1 MECKRVAVVGA
12 TGYTGIE
19 VVRLLLNHPNVI
31 IEYLSANQNIGL
43 LSEIYPHILNDDL
56 SVISIDEVHF
66 DNLDAVFLC
75 LPHSQSNRLVSK
87 IPKKVKIIDLSAD
100 FRIKNLSLYKEWYG
114 AHESPDLVKNAVY
127 GLSEIYRENIK
138 AARLVACPGCYA
150 TAVLLPLLPLL
161 ELDIVKEESIIID
174 AKSGVSGAGR
184 SLSNE
189 NLFCEVN
196 GSVKAYKISNHRHIP
211 EIEQEAGLILQKD
224 IKVQFVPH
232 LIPVNRGILCNIY
245 LNLKENH
252 SLDYIN
258 NKLKSFYKDAPFIS
272 INANKSINIRS
283 VVGTNQCQIGVFL
296 GRVENSIIVVSSID
310 NLLKGAAGQA
320 LQNFN
325 IMFGF
330 DETTGLSNIPFY
342 P

>member
-1 MECKRVAVVGA
+1 MECKRVAVIGA

-19 VVRLLLNHPNVI
+19 VVRLLLNHPSVT
-31 IEYLSANQNIGL
+31 IEYLSANQNTGL
-43 LSEIYPHILNDDL
+43 LSKIYPHILNDDL
-56 SVISIDEVHF
+56 FVISIDEVYF

-75 LPHSQSNRLVSK
+75 LPHGQSNRLISK
-87 IPKKVKIIDLSAD
+87 IPKKVKVIDLSAD
-100 FRIKNLSLYKEWYG
+100 FRIKNLSLYEEWYG
-114 AHESPDLVKNAVY
+114 AHKSPDLVKDAVY

-138 AARLVACPGCYA
+138 TACLVACPGCYA
-150 TAVLLPLLPLL
+150 TSVLLPLLPLL
-161 ELDIVKEESIIID
+161 KLGIVKEESIIID

-224 IKVQFVPH
+224 VRVQFTPH
-232 LIPVNRGILCNIY
+232 LIPISRGILCSIY
-245 LNLKENH
+245 LNLKESY

-258 NKLKSFYKDAPFIS
+258 SKLKSFYKDASFIL
-272 INANKSINIRS
+272 INANKSMNIRS

-296 GRVENSIIVVSSID
+296 GRIENSIVVVSSID

-330 DETTGLSNIPFY
+330 DEMTGLSNIPFY

>member
-1 MECKRVAVVGA
+1 MERIKVAVIGA

-19 VVRLLLNHPNVI
+19 VVRLLLNHPSVTV
-31 IEYLSANQNIGL
+31 ECLSANQNTGL
-43 LSEIYPHILNDDL
+43 LSEIYPHILNNGL
-56 SVISIDEVHF
+56 RVIHVDEVDF

-75 LPHSQSNRLVSK
+75 LPHGQSNRLAPK

-100 FRIKNLSLYKEWYG
+100 FRIKNLSLYEEWYG
-114 AHESPDLVKNAVY
+114 VHKSPDLVKNAVY
-127 GLSEIYRENIK
+127 GLSEVYKENIK
-138 AARLVACPGCYA
+138 TARLVACPGCYS
-150 TAVLLPLLPLL
+150 TSVLLPLLPLL
-161 ELDIVKEESIIID
+161 KLGIVKEEPIIID

-184 SLSNE
+184 SLNSE
-189 NLFCEVN
+189 NLFCEIN
-196 GSVKAYKISNHRHIP
+196 GSIKAYKISNHRHIP

-224 IKVQFVPH
+224 IKVQFTPH
-232 LIPVNRGILCNIY
+232 LIPVNRGILCSIY
-245 LNLKENH
+245 LNLKENYF
-252 SLDYIN
+252 LDDIDN
-258 NKLKSFYKDAPFIS
+258 ELKSFYKDAPFVS

-283 VVGTNQCQIGVFL
+283 VVGANQCQIGVFL
-296 GRVENSIIVVSSID
+296 GRIKNSIVIVSVID

-330 DETTGLSNIPFY
+330 DETVGLLNIPFY

>member
-1 MECKRVAVVGA
+1 MECKRVAVIGA

-19 VVRLLLNHPNVI
+19 VVRLLLNHPSVT
-31 IEYLSANQNIGL
+31 IEYLSANQNTGL

-56 SVISIDEVHF
+56 FVISIDEVRF

-75 LPHSQSNRLVSK
+75 LPHGQSNRLVAK

-100 FRIKNLSLYKEWYG
+100 FRIKNLSLYEEWYG
-114 AHESPDLVKNAVY
+114 AHKSPDLVKDAVY
-127 GLSEIYRENIK
+127 GLSEIHRENIK
-138 AARLVACPGCYA
+138 TARLVACPGCYA

-161 ELDIVKEESIIID
+161 GLGIVKEEHIIID

-184 SLSNE
+184 SLSSE

-196 GSVKAYKISNHRHIP
+196 GSIKAYKISNHRHIP

-232 LIPVNRGILCNIY
+232 LIPINRGILCSIY
-245 LNLKENH
+245 LNLKENY
-252 SLDYIN
+252 SLDDIN
-258 NKLKSFYKDAPFIS
+258 SKLRSFYKDAPFVA

-283 VVGTNQCQIGVFL
+283 VVGTNQCQIDIFL
-296 GRVENSIIVVSSID
+296 GRVENSIVVVSAID

-330 DETTGLSNIPFY
+330 DEMTGLSNIPFY